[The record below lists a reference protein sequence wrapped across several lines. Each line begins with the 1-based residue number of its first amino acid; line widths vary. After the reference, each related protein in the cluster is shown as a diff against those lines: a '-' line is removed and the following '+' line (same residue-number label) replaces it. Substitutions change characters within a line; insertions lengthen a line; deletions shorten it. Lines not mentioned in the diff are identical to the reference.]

1 MEVRRSRHG
10 KTALVIGGNAIVKI
24 LGITANGPRFDMV
37 AFREFRSEYNTVS
50 NMSVDEAI
58 YSFIGVSK
66 RAYKHNQEV
75 CDFLWE
81 QIMSKNL
88 SEMTLSEL
96 VLVYNSLAKQVNKP
110 ERKTFDSKAAALDSI
125 AKLDEAVK
133 QPTLNQEKAASK
145 STNRSNNMSEQAEGQ
160 VAVEKKPRGK
170 GIGAR
175 AAELILEGKTNQEV
189 IDTIKAEIEGAN
201 PTNATIAWYK
211 NKLRQEGKLAKPV
224 KKEKSVKAAAV
235 ETTVDEEVEG
245 EEEAA

>member
-1 MEVRRSRHG
+1 VEVRRSRHG
-10 KTALVIGGNAIVKI
+10 KTALVISGNAIVKI

-37 AFREFRSEYNTVS
+37 AFKQFYTEYNALS
-50 NMSVDEAI
+50 NMSVDAAI
-58 YSFIGVSK
+58 YSFIGVAK
-66 RAYKHNQEV
+66 RAYKHDQEV

-96 VLVYNSLAKQVNKP
+96 VLVYNDLCKQVGKP
-110 ERKTFDSKAAALDSI
+110 PRKTFDSKAVALESI
-125 AKLDEAVK
+125 AKLDESVTKPTPIQVK
-133 QPTLNQEKAASK
+133 AEIK
-145 STNRSNNMSEQAEGQ
+145 SNRSKKMNEQVEGQ
-160 VAVEKKPRGK
+160 EVSEKKPRGK

-189 IDTIKAEIEGAN
+189 IDTIKSEIEGAN

-224 KKEKSVKAAAV
+224 KKEKKVKAVAEVDAA
-235 ETTVDEEVEG
+235 DEDEDMD
-245 EEEAA
+245 EAA

>member
-24 LGITANGPRFDMV
+24 LGVTANGPQFDMV
-37 AFREFRSEYNTVS
+37 AFREFRSEYNTLS
-50 NMSVDEAI
+50 NMSVDEAV
-58 YSFIGVSK
+58 YSFIGVAK

-81 QIMSKNL
+81 QIVAKNL

-96 VLVYNSLAKQVNKP
+96 VLVYNGLAKQVNKP
-110 ERKTFDSKAAALDSI
+110 ERKTFDSKGVALDAI
-125 AKLDEAVK
+125 AKLDEVVK
-133 QPTLNQEKAASK
+133 QPTPIQEKAASK
-145 STNRSNNMSEQAEGQ
+145 STNRSNNMSEQTEGQ

-224 KKEKSVKAAAV
+224 KKEKAAKTA
-235 ETTVDEEVEG
+235 EVEVAD
-245 EEEAA
+245 EDEDEDEAA